1 MSHHVEQTIRINV
14 RDSKV
19 WEVLGDFASV
29 EHFSTGVDRSP
40 LLPGKTEGVGTKR
53 ICYFYDKT
61 SVVEEITRFED
72 GKSFDVVL
80 TEYSMPLKSLHATM
94 GVRAV
99 NNTTSD
105 IYMSMDYVVK
115 FGPLGWVMGALLMRP
130 MMNKV
135 MKGVL
140 KGLAFHSATGKNVAT
155 QLPDDH
161 EMASILV

>member
-14 RDSKV
+14 PASKV

-135 MKGVL
+135 IKGVL
-140 KGLAFHSATGKNVAT
+140 KGLAFHSSTGKNVAT

-161 EMASILV
+161 EMAAILV

>member
-14 RDSKV
+14 PARKV

-29 EHFSTGVDRSP
+29 EHFSTSVDRSP
-40 LLPGKTEGVGTKR
+40 LLPGKTKGVSTKR
-53 ICYFYDKT
+53 ICYCYDKT

-72 GKSFDVVL
+72 GESFDVVL

-99 NNTTSD
+99 NNNTSD

-130 MMNKV
+130 IMNKV
-135 MKGVL
+135 MKGIL
-140 KGLAFHSATGKNVAT
+140 KGLAFHSSTGKDVAT
-155 QLPDDH
+155 QLPGDH
-161 EMASILV
+161 EIAAILV

>member
-1 MSHHVEQTIRINV
+1 MSHHVEQEIRINAPA
-14 RDSKV
+14 SKV

-99 NNTTSD
+99 SNTTSD

-115 FGPLGWVMGALLMRP
+115 FGPLGWVMGVLLMRP

-140 KGLAFHSATGKNVAT
+140 KGLAFHSSTGKHVAT

-161 EMASILV
+161 EMAAILV